1 MLTATERKRA
11 FHGECDPGITVK
23 LRQMIINPWVALVF
37 WGNSEDFISFI
48 NGTQGDQVID

>member
-23 LRQMIINPWVALVF
+23 LRQMIIDPWVALVF

-48 NGTQGDQVID
+48 NGTQGYQVID